1 MSSDRT
7 TEILN
12 YVSAISREVGALRM
26 EMKTRFEQ
34 LETEMGTVKA
44 EVGTVKAEM
53 RTGFAQL
60 ETRMS
65 GIETEMRTGFEGVRG
80 DVRHLG
86 RKVDIM
92 NQDLLK
98 VRADQRDL
106 EGHMDALERK
116 QV

>member
-26 EMKTRFEQ
+26 EMKPRFEQ
-34 LETEMGTVKA
+34 LETEM
-44 EVGTVKAEM
+44 GTVKAEM

-65 GIETEMRTGFEGVRG
+65 GIETEMRTGFEAVRG

-86 RKVDIM
+86 RKVEIM

-116 QV
+116 QA